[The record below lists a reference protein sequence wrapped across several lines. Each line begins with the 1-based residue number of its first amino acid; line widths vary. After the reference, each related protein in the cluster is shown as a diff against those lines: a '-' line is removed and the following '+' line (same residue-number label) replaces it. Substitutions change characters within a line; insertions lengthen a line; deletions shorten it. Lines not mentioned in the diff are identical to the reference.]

1 MKLLISISFCI
12 IFSTNLISQDFRKHQ
27 WKNRVLVV
35 FTNNVKN
42 DSFKKQVSILS
53 KNQQN
58 LTERKLV
65 VYYFTKDKYIF
76 NFDEYWQKSRK
87 FKKEKETFKLLLIGL
102 DGGIKLQQDS
112 ILSTEKLFAIIDGMP
127 MRKRELSKNNK

>member
-1 MKLLISISFCI
+1 MKLLLSISFCI
-12 IFSTNLISQDFRKHQ
+12 IFSTKLASQDFKKHQ

-42 DSFKKQVSILS
+42 DSFKKQISILS

-58 LTERKLV
+58 ITERKLV

-76 NFDEYWQKSRK
+76 NFDEYWQKSTK
-87 FKKEKETFKLLLIGL
+87 FKREKENFKVVLMGL
-102 DGGIKLQQDS
+102 DGGIKLEEKNIVS
-112 ILSTEKLFAIIDGMP
+112 SEKLFSLIDGMP
-127 MRKRELSKNNK
+127 MRKKELRKNN